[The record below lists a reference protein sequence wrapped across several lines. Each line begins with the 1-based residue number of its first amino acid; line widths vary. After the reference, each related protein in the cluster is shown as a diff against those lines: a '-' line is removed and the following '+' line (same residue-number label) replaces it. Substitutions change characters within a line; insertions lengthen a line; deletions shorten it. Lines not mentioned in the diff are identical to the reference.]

1 MYIHERRYVI
11 SGRQRDPQT
20 EGGSFT
26 ARNCSPTEMIAGN
39 DAAATSETHEAHP
52 SQAVRNL
59 FQLCIRVDRV
69 YWRVTLHAATTF
81 IL

>member
-52 SQAVRNL
+52 SQGEPIPDFDRNEVV
-59 FQLCIRVDRV
+59 QHRVLYNLGTV
-69 YWRVTLHAATTF
+69 MM
-81 IL
+81 

>member
-52 SQAVRNL
+52 SQA
-59 FQLCIRVDRV
+59 C
-69 YWRVTLHAATTF
+69 
-81 IL
+81 